1 MKKKSNIIMI
11 TLILLFLP
19 FTVANAG
26 SLDLETIEGNALDK
40 GNFNEENV
48 IEVDFDSPNS
58 DEVKLNLT
66 SDFNADFEDLLDQL
80 KNQSEEYSNLKNELT
95 SSESGHKNNDL
106 KIQLKNEEDKL
117 ESIAEHLLSLRYTD
131 DKNRLRQHIID
142 IAMGENYELDNA
154 SDPYVLTMG
163 VSSRANTG
171 NYAFEDST
179 LFGDTNYNHDSQNNT
194 SGVQTTEFYLP
205 TTANVHSGAYIL
217 TQEGSS
223 EEPALY
229 PDISWRALTFNG
241 TCRTSIQ
248 EDNSTAG
255 FNIRNIFYDVSSNSA
270 YYHEYLRDY
279 CTTSGQ

>member
-1 MKKKSNIIMI
+1 
-11 TLILLFLP
+11 
-19 FTVANAG
+19 
-26 SLDLETIEGNALDK
+26 
-40 GNFNEENV
+40 
-48 IEVDFDSPNS
+48 
-58 DEVKLNLT
+58 
-66 SDFNADFEDLLDQL
+66 LDQL

-117 ESIAEHLLSLRYTD
+117 ESIAVHLLSLRYTD

-255 FNIRNIFYDVSSNSA
+255 FNIRNIFYDVSSNTA

-279 CTTSGQ
+279 CTTSGQYKEFDEGPHRVTMPEMLMTANHLYYIYMDSFAESFLGSARALDGGLGTRWEAIDIIFD